1 MSAAKPSR
9 TAIIVD
15 SAAAMPAAV
24 AAEHDIAVVP
34 LSITV
39 QGTTYADGELT
50 DDDLLTRLDEGVTT
64 SAPAPGD
71 FLLAIEAALTTS
83 DCAVVVTVAQSLSAS
98 YSAARIAVDSHSDRV
113 RLVDSESAA
122 GSEVLVALAAAEAA
136 RAGASFDEVEQ
147 AALAAVPEVRLVGT
161 LDSLQH
167 LVRSGR
173 VPGLA
178 GAAGRFLGVNPLFE
192 LRRGKVR
199 PLRPAF
205 SREAA
210 FDRLLDLWLSSRG
223 HATRSSVVALHAMA
237 PDAAKE
243 LRERVLEHAN
253 PEPLLLS
260 AFGAA
265 MIAHAGPGVAGL
277 AWRWHGVRS

>member
-1 MSAAKPSR
+1 MIAVV
-9 TAIIVD
+9 VD
-15 SAAAMPAAV
+15 SAAAMPSALAADY
-24 AAEHDIAVVP
+24 DITIVP

-39 QGTTYADGELT
+39 HGTTYADGELT
-50 DDDLLTRLDEGVTT
+50 DDDLLMRLDEGVTT

-71 FLLAIEAALTTS
+71 FVRALDDVLARA
-83 DCAVVVTVAQSLSAS
+83 DGAVVVTVAQSLSAS
-98 YSAARIAVDSHSDRV
+98 YGSARIAADSYGDRV

-122 GSEVLVALAAAEAA
+122 GSEVLVALAAAETA
-136 RAGASFDEVEQ
+136 RAGGTLDDIEQ

-161 LDSLQH
+161 LDSLEH

-178 GAAGRFLGVNPLFE
+178 AAAGRMLGVNPLFE

-210 FDRLLDLWLSSRG
+210 FDRLLEMWLASRG
-223 HATRSSVVALHAMA
+223 DATRGSVVALHAMA
-237 PDAAKE
+237 PDAAKK
-243 LRERVLEHAN
+243 LRERVLEQAT

>member
-1 MSAAKPSR
+1 VTVAVV
-9 TAIIVD
+9 VD

-24 AAEHDIAVVP
+24 AEAAGVAVVP

-39 QGTTYADGELT
+39 EGTTYRDGELT
-50 DDDLLTRLDEGVTT
+50 DEDLLGRLDAGVTT

-71 FLLAIEAALTTS
+71 FLAVLDDVLGHADA
-83 DCAVVVTVAQSLSAS
+83 AVVVTVAKSLSAS
-98 YSAARIAVDSHSDRV
+98 YESARIAAETYGDRV

-122 GSEVLVALAAAEAA
+122 GSEVLVALAAADVA
-136 RAGASFDEVEQ
+136 RAGGSADEVAD
-147 AALAAVPEVRLVGT
+147 AANLAVPEVRLVGT
-161 LDSLQH
+161 LDSLEH

-178 GAAGRFLGVNPLFE
+178 GAAGKVLGVNPLFE

-210 FDRLLDLWLSSRG
+210 FDRILDLWLGSRG
-223 HATRSSVVALHAMA
+223 AASRTSVVALHALA
-237 PDAAKE
+237 PDAAKR
-243 LRERVLEHAN
+243 LRERVLENAT
-253 PEPLLLS
+253 PDPLLVS
-260 AFGAA
+260 AFGAV

-277 AWRWHGVRS
+277 AWRWHGTS

>member
-1 MSAAKPSR
+1 VTIAV
-9 TAIIVD
+9 IVD

-24 AAEHDIAVVP
+24 AEAYGVTVVP

-39 QGTTYADGELT
+39 DGTTYRDGDLDDEEL
-50 DDDLLTRLDEGVTT
+50 LGQLGQGVST

-71 FLLAIEAALTTS
+71 FLAAIETALES
-83 DCAVVVTVAQSLSAS
+83 ADGAVVVTVAQSLSAS
-98 YSAARIAVDSHSDRV
+98 YGAARIATEQHADRV

-136 RAGASFDEVEQ
+136 RDDAPLEFVE
-147 AALAAVPEVRLVGT
+147 AAAVAAVPEVRLVGT
-161 LDSLQH
+161 LDSLEH

-173 VPGLA
+173 VPGIA
-178 GAAGRFLGVNPLFE
+178 GAAGRMLGVNPLFE

-210 FDRLLDLWLSSRG
+210 FDRIVEMWTHARG
-223 HATRSSVVALHAMA
+223 GATRGSAVALHAMA
-237 PDAAKE
+237 PDGAKK
-243 LRERVLEHAN
+243 LRERVLEIAA
-253 PEPLLLS
+253 PDPLLVS

-265 MIAHAGPGVAGL
+265 MIAHAGPGVVGL
-277 AWRWHGVRS
+277 AWRWHGTQV